1 MAVILKCWTMA
12 STSVLTSSGIPRV
25 VERFMLSLLLEALFL
40 VSWLCGCF
48 GHCISTIFPR
58 RNTMVCSSGA
68 ESARYTF
75 FFWLIVFISLTVLS
89 EKSDRCPQSHSK
101 DEGKI
106 SLGIGDSII
115 RPSALHARVDVC
127 SCVHNGEAGITIAIE
142 MSFISTQE
150 ILHIILV
157 AVLRNQKRGGNRG
170 VPIVLHE
177 FAH

>member
-1 MAVILKCWTMA
+1 
-12 STSVLTSSGIPRV
+12 
-25 VERFMLSLLLEALFL
+25 
-40 VSWLCGCF
+40 
-48 GHCISTIFPR
+48 
-58 RNTMVCSSGA
+58 MVCSSGA

-89 EKSDRCPQSHSK
+89 GKSDRCPQSHAK

-106 SLGIGDSII
+106 PLGIGDSII
-115 RPSALHARVDVC
+115 RPSALHARADVC

-157 AVLRNQKRGGNRG
+157 AVVRNQKRGGNRG

-177 FAH
+177 FAHKLGAYSIGVEELSHHFRLILRQISSDRKS